1 MSRCPVTAD
10 MALAESSWQCDC
22 GLRYAAAYWW
32 LPGSSTRPAGCRR
45 RTFSGTGALKNME
58 PEASL
63 SGVYRLF

>member
-1 MSRCPVTAD
+1 MRLRLKVCGRILMVTWFIDAPSRMSA
-10 MALAESSWQCDC
+10 
-22 GLRYAAAYWW
+22 
-32 LPGSSTRPAGCRR
+32 